1 VHIIV
6 DDMSGCSEIN
16 WVNNFIVSI
25 IFVAVKVFRLTAVA
39 Y

>member
-1 VHIIV
+1 MHVII
-6 DDMSGCSEIN
+6 DDMSGCPEID

-25 IFVAVKVFRLTAVA
+25 VFIAIQIFRLATVT